1 MKLIFLDVDGV
12 LNSIETRDKAFKSN
26 QFTSSIIQTDIY
38 GPQEGL
44 IGYHELDMLQASVRE
59 YHELEKRLNPNL
71 NGELI
76 DQYTNL
82 LDEQFKRLRESSQT
96 KDKKGRRLV
105 YYENKGNNQ

>member
-1 MKLIFLDVDGV
+1 
-12 LNSIETRDKAFKSN
+12 
-26 QFTSSIIQTDIY
+26 
-38 GPQEGL
+38 
-44 IGYHELDMLQASVRE
+44 MLQESVRE
-59 YHELEKRLNPNL
+59 YHELEKRLNPNI

-105 YYENKGNNQ
+105 YENKDNNQ